1 MTAIPPAPAA
11 GRQGQLRLVG
21 WLRWRLFVN
30 GLRTRRGKADL
41 ASKIILGVVIGAVLL
56 GAGPL
61 LGLGAWYAIHN
72 SQPYVLPGELWG
84 IFFFWLMLPI
94 FVSGFGAES
103 DPGSLLRFPLRYSA
117 FVFLA
122 LAHGLFDPI
131 SVAACYWLL
140 AMLTGIAVASPG
152 AALRAIPALGLFA
165 IFNVLLNRVIF
176 AWLSHWLAKRRTRE
190 ILGLV
195 FLLVMFSFQL
205 CGPLS
210 ERYGKTAMPALI
222 RLVTFGRFFP
232 AGLAASTIMRGHAG
246 GAGDALAGGAGL
258 VAFCAL
264 FGWIL
269 FLRLRAE
276 YRGESV
282 SEARA
287 EKSAAPADV
296 RAGFTVAGLS
306 PTVAALLEKDV
317 KYLVRN
323 TSVFFS
329 LAVPFVL
336 VIVMTLSR
344 GGAHDT
350 TPSFMRSGA
359 TLFPM
364 SVGYVMLVLLGFAYN
379 VFGYDGEGMSVLFA
393 APVRF
398 RDVVLSKNLLH
409 ALMVSAEVLL
419 ITVLDWIV
427 VGPVSVPL
435 LLVTFLGAAGVVTV
449 NLALGDLMSF
459 YFPRKLKFGQMRR
472 QQNSG
477 LSILVS
483 LGTQI
488 VLFGLAIG
496 LYLMSHVTGSLA
508 WCWIG
513 FLVLDV
519 LALVAY
525 RQVMAAVDGIALKR
539 RDALIIELCR

>member
-1 MTAIPPAPAA
+1 MTAAS
-11 GRQGQLRLVG
+11 GRQEQLWLVC

-41 ASKIILGVVIGAVLL
+41 ASKIILGVVLGAVLL

-117 FVFLA
+117 FVLLA
-122 LAHGLFDPI
+122 FAHGLLDPI
-131 SVAACYWLL
+131 SVAALYWLL
-140 AMLTGIAVASPG
+140 AMLIGIAAASVG
-152 AALRAIPALGLFA
+152 AALWAIPALALFA
-165 IFNVLLNRVIF
+165 VFNVLLNRVIF

-205 CGPLS
+205 CGPLT

-222 RLVTFGRFFP
+222 RSLTLGRLFP
-232 AGLAASTIMRGHAG
+232 AGLASSMIMTGHAG
-246 GAGDALAGGAGL
+246 GVAGALLDIAGL
-258 VAFCAL
+258 ATFCAFL
-264 FGWIL
+264 GWIL
-269 FLRLRAE
+269 SVRLRAE
-276 YRGESV
+276 YRGENV

-287 EKSAAPADV
+287 EKSAAPAEV
-296 RAGFTVAGLS
+296 RAGFSFAGLS

-317 KYLVRN
+317 KYLIRN
-323 TSVFFS
+323 SSVFLS
-329 LAVPFVL
+329 LAVPFIL
-336 VIVMTLSR
+336 VIVMSLSR
-344 GGAHDT
+344 GNAHDT
-350 TPSFMRSGA
+350 APIFMRSG
-359 TLFPM
+359 TVLFPM
-364 SVGYVMLVLLGFAYN
+364 SVGYVMLVLVGFAYN
-379 VFGYDGEGMSVLFA
+379 VFGYDGEGISVLFA

-398 RDVVLSKNLLH
+398 RDVMVSKNLLH
-409 ALMVSAEVLL
+409 AMMVSAEVLL
-419 ITVLDWIV
+419 VVVLDWIV
-427 VGPVSVPL
+427 VGPVSMPI
-435 LLVTFLGAAGVVTV
+435 LLVTLLGAAGFILV
-449 NLALGDLMSF
+449 NLAIGDLMSL

-472 QQNSG
+472 QQTSG

-496 LYLMSHVTGSLA
+496 LYLLSHVTGNLA
-508 WCWIG
+508 WCAIG

-519 LALVAY
+519 LAFVVY
-525 RQVMAAVDGIALKR
+525 RQVLAAVDGIALKR

>member
-1 MTAIPPAPAA
+1 MTAAS
-11 GRQGQLRLVG
+11 GRQEQLRLVC

-41 ASKIILGVVIGAVLL
+41 ASKIILGVVLGAVLL

-117 FVFLA
+117 FVLLA
-122 LAHGLFDPI
+122 FAHGLLDPI
-131 SVAACYWLL
+131 SVAALYWLL
-140 AMLTGIAVASPG
+140 AMLIGIAAASVG
-152 AALRAIPALGLFA
+152 AALWAIPALALFA
-165 IFNVLLNRVIF
+165 VFNVLLNRVIF

-205 CGPLS
+205 CGPLT

-222 RLVTFGRFFP
+222 RSLTLGRLFP
-232 AGLAASTIMRGHAG
+232 AGLASSMIMTGHAG
-246 GAGDALAGGAGL
+246 GVAGALLDIAGL
-258 VAFCAL
+258 ATFCAFL
-264 FGWIL
+264 GWIL
-269 FLRLRAE
+269 SVRLRAE
-276 YRGESV
+276 YRGENV

-287 EKSAAPADV
+287 EKSAAPAEV
-296 RAGFTVAGLS
+296 RAGFSFAGLS

-317 KYLVRN
+317 KYLIRN
-323 TSVFFS
+323 SSVFLS
-329 LAVPFVL
+329 LAVPFIL

-344 GGAHDT
+344 GNAHDT
-350 TPSFMRSGA
+350 APIFMRSG
-359 TLFPM
+359 TVLFPM
-364 SVGYVMLVLLGFAYN
+364 SVGYVMLVLVGFAYN
-379 VFGYDGEGMSVLFA
+379 VFGYDGEGISVLFA

-398 RDVVLSKNLLH
+398 RDVMVSKNLLH
-409 ALMVSAEVLL
+409 AMMVSAEVLL
-419 ITVLDWIV
+419 VVVLDWIV
-427 VGPVSVPL
+427 VGPVSMPI
-435 LLVTFLGAAGVVTV
+435 LLVTLLGAAGFILV
-449 NLALGDLMSF
+449 NLAIGDLMSL

-472 QQNSG
+472 QQTSG

-496 LYLMSHVTGSLA
+496 LYLLSHVTGNLA
-508 WCWIG
+508 WCAIG

-519 LALVAY
+519 LAFVVY
-525 RQVMAAVDGIALKR
+525 RQVLAAVDGIALKR

>member
-1 MTAIPPAPAA
+1 MTAAS
-11 GRQGQLRLVG
+11 GRQEQLRLVA

-41 ASKIILGVVIGAVLL
+41 ISKIILGVILGAVLL

-61 LGLGAWYAIHN
+61 LGFGAWYAIHN
-72 SQPYVLPGELWG
+72 SQPFVLPGELWG

-117 FVFLA
+117 FVLLA
-122 LAHGLFDPI
+122 FAHGLLDPI
-131 SVAACYWLL
+131 SVAALYWLL
-140 AMLTGIAVASPG
+140 AMLIGIAAASAG
-152 AALRAIPALGLFA
+152 AALWAMPALALFA
-165 IFNVLLNRVIF
+165 LFNVLLNRVIF

-205 CGPLS
+205 CGPLT

-222 RLVTFGRFFP
+222 RSLTFGRFFP
-232 AGLAASTIMRGHAG
+232 AGLASSMIMTGHAG
-246 GAGDALAGGAGL
+246 GVAGALLDIAGL
-258 VAFCAL
+258 VAFCAF

-269 FLRLRAE
+269 SIRLRAE
-276 YRGESV
+276 YRGENV

-296 RAGFTVAGLS
+296 RAGFSFAGLS

-323 TSVFFS
+323 TTMFFS

-336 VIVMTLSR
+336 IIVMSLSR
-344 GGAHDT
+344 GNAHDT
-350 TPSFMRSGA
+350 APIFMRSG
-359 TLFPM
+359 TVLFPM
-364 SVGYVMLVLLGFAYN
+364 SVGYVMLVLVGFAYN
-379 VFGYDGEGMSVLFA
+379 VFGYDGEGISVLFA

-398 RDVVLSKNLLH
+398 RDVMVSKNLLH
-409 ALMVSAEVLL
+409 AMMVSAEVLL
-419 ITVLDWIV
+419 VVVLDWIV
-427 VGPVSVPL
+427 VGPVSMPM
-435 LLVTFLGAAGVVTV
+435 LLVTLLGAAGFILV
-449 NLALGDLMSF
+449 NLAIGDLMSL

-472 QQNSG
+472 QQTSG

-496 LYLMSHVTGSLA
+496 LYLLSHVTGNLA
-508 WCWIG
+508 WCAIG
-513 FLVLDV
+513 FLVLDI

-525 RQVMAAVDGIALKR
+525 RQVLAAVDDIALKR

>member
-1 MTAIPPAPAA
+1 MTVAPR
-11 GRQGQLRLVG
+11 RQEQLRLVA

-41 ASKIILGVVIGAVLL
+41 ASKIILGVVLGTVLL

-72 SQPYVLPGELWG
+72 SQPYVLPGELWA
-84 IFFFWLMLPI
+84 IFFFWLMTPI

-122 LAHGLFDPI
+122 LAHGVFDPI
-131 SVAACYWLL
+131 SVAALYWLL
-140 AMLTGIAVASPG
+140 AMLIGIALASAG
-152 AALRAIPALGLFA
+152 AALWAIPALALFGLF
-165 IFNVLLNRVIF
+165 NLLLNRVIF

-205 CGPLS
+205 CGPLT
-210 ERYGKTAMPALI
+210 ERYGKTAIPALI

-232 AGLAASTIMRGHAG
+232 AGLAASMIMTGHASGVTGAAMDIG
-246 GAGDALAGGAGL
+246 GLA
-258 VAFCAL
+258 AFC
-264 FGWIL
+264 IL
-269 FLRLRAE
+269 FAWMLSIRLRAE
-276 YRGESV
+276 YRGEKV
-282 SEARA
+282 SEARV
-287 EKSAAPADV
+287 EKSPAPANV
-296 RAGFTVAGLS
+296 RAGFSFAGLS

-323 TSVFFS
+323 TTMFFS

-336 VIVMTLSR
+336 VIVMSLSK
-344 GGAHDT
+344 GTAHDT
-350 TPSFMRSGA
+350 TPAFMRSGS
-359 TLFPM
+359 TVFPL
-364 SVGYVMLVLLGFAYN
+364 SVGYVMLILVGFAYN

-398 RDVVLSKNLLH
+398 RDVMLSKNLLH
-409 ALMVSAEVLL
+409 ALMVSVELLL
-419 ITVLDWIV
+419 IVVLDWIV
-427 VGPVSVPL
+427 VGPVSVPII
-435 LLVTFLGAAGVVTV
+435 LVTLLGAAGVIMV
-449 NLALGDLMSF
+449 NLAIGDLMSL

-472 QQNSG
+472 QQTSG

-483 LGTQI
+483 LGTQV

-496 LYLMSHVTGSLA
+496 LYVLSHLTGTLA

-519 LALVAY
+519 LALVVY
-525 RQVMAAVDGIALKR
+525 RQVLVSVDAIALKR